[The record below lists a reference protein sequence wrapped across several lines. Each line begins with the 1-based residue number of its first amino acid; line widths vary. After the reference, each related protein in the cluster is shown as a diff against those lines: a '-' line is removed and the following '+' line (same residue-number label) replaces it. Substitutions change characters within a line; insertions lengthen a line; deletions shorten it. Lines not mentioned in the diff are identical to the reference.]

1 MRTTRSFVLAAAALT
16 VAVLAGGEAV
26 AERHDGGRTGHQH
39 GGTTGPQ
46 PAPTD
51 SPQGDDLDRAFV
63 TGMVPHHQA
72 AIEMAQVVL
81 DRGRS
86 PKVRR
91 LAQSI
96 IDDQQNEIN
105 QMSALAEQKW
115 GFRPSRQRT
124 GPMGELMGMP
134 ISMDMSTMAD
144 HMAQTT
150 QVERMFLQMMIP
162 HHAAAIS
169 MADELYNRGR
179 DHRFVRMARTV
190 MSSQAREIAQ
200 MQQLLDRGF

>member
-1 MRTTRSFVLAAAALT
+1 MRTTKSLVLAATALV

-26 AERHDGGRTGHQH
+26 AERHEPGRNAHQH
-39 GGTTGPQ
+39 GGTTDPQ
-46 PAPTD
+46 PAPRD
-51 SPQGDDLDRAFV
+51 PAQGEDVDRAFV

-81 DRGRS
+81 DRGRNQ
-86 PKVRR
+86 KVRA

-105 QMSALAEQKW
+105 EMSAFAERKW
-115 GFRPSRQRT
+115 GFRPDRQRS
-124 GPMGELMGMP
+124 GPMGVLMGMP

-144 HMAQTT
+144 HMTKTAQ
-150 QVERMFLQMMIP
+150 VDRMFLQMMIP

-169 MADELYNRGR
+169 MADELFSQGNDQRLIR
-179 DHRFVRMARTV
+179 SARTV
-190 MSSQAREIAQ
+190 MSSQAREIAR
-200 MQQLLDRGF
+200 MQDMLDRNV